1 MQVLPA
7 KIDTTDRLLSI
18 AMLLVGGMVLA
29 TLLRYPSVREHLKL
43 GLIGLALVCVAATL
57 TFFLGSG
64 PLFAAEGKKIGVHVG
79 VLTGLMWVA
88 EISFNNFVD
97 PRISTGGNRFY
108 VDNSFWAAIALV
120 ILITSFATASK
131 CHKISA
137 GVRVG
142 LWSGYISG
150 TISCLMALSLV
161 LFGMRFLLRDPINI
175 EEYATRA
182 SGAPSFGMASY
193 FAYETMAG
201 ALAHLFVLGI
211 VMGLLLGLLGGLMGQ
226 LLAQLHPASH

>member
-1 MQVLPA
+1 MQVVPA

-29 TLLRYPSVREHLKL
+29 TLLRYPSVREHLKV
-43 GLIGLALVCVAATL
+43 GLVGLALVCVAATL

-161 LFGMRFLLRDPINI
+161 LFGMASSSAIPSISKSTPHAPVERLPSEWPLTSPTKPWPEPSHTCSYWELSWAFFLACW
-175 EEYATRA
+175 E
-182 SGAPSFGMASY
+182 G
-193 FAYETMAG
+193 
-201 ALAHLFVLGI
+201 
-211 VMGLLLGLLGGLMGQ
+211 
-226 LLAQLHPASH
+226 